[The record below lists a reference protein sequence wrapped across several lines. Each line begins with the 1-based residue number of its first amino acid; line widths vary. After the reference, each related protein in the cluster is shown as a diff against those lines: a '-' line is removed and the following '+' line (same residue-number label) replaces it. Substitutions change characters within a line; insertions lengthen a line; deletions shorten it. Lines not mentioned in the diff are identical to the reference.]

1 MGEHPNV
8 VAVRDLMDAFDAMD
22 VDRIRAGLAE
32 DVKWHMIG
40 GKTTEGLEALEDMMM
55 PMAEDF
61 TIAADVH
68 DIVGNDEHVI
78 ALVSATA
85 RSGDQEFSYRT
96 AEILH
101 LKDGKIT
108 ERWAFSDDTEAIN
121 RFFAQFS

>member
-1 MGEHPNV
+1 MDEHPNV

-22 VDRIRAGLAE
+22 VERIRAGLAD
-32 DVKWHMIG
+32 DVTWHMIG
-40 GKTTEGLEALEDMMM
+40 GKTTEGIEALESMMT

-61 TIAADVH
+61 SISADVH
-68 DIVGNDEHVI
+68 DIVGNDEHVV
-78 ALVSATA
+78 ALVNATA
-85 RSGDQEFSYRT
+85 RSGDEEFSYRT

-101 LKDGKIT
+101 VKDGKIT

>member
-40 GKTTEGLEALEDMMM
+40 GKTTEGLEALENMMM

-108 ERWAFSDDTEAIN
+108 ERWAFSDDTDAIN

>member
-1 MGEHPNV
+1 MDEHPNV
-8 VAVRDLMDAFDAMD
+8 AAARDLMDAFDTMD
-22 VDRIRAGLAE
+22 VERIRAGLAE

-40 GKTTEGLEALEDMMM
+40 GNTTEGIEALESMMT

-61 TIAADVH
+61 SISADVH
-68 DIVGNDEHVI
+68 DIVGNEDHVI
-78 ALVSATA
+78 ALVNATA

-101 LKDGKIT
+101 VKDGKIT